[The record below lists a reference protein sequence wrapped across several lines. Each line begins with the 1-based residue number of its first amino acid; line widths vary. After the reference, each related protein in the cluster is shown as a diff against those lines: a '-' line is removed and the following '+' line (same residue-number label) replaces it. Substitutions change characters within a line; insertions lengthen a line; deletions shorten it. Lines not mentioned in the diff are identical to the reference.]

1 MGFLA
6 ATGHAFLNFLEIVG
20 RLAMF
25 SSLALFHC
33 VRDRGATAV

>member
-6 ATGHAFLNFLEIVG
+6 ATGRAFLNFLEIVG

-25 SSLALFHC
+25 TSLALSHG
-33 VRDRGATAV
+33 VRDLGATAV